1 MGNSKKALA
10 VIINKLGD
18 IEEVFIGF
26 GLKPSDVLLFLF
38 CFLLRVLAA
47 IRKNIIVAAGCRICN
62 YAA

>member
-1 MGNSKKALA
+1 MGNSKKALT

-18 IEEVFIGF
+18 IEEVFIVF
-26 GLKPSDVLLFLF
+26 GLKPSDVLFLF